1 MTTKSMT
8 LDLSV
13 VLTCLLV
20 SLPVFAGPIPEE
32 FKIGGFAL
40 GCQAY
45 TFNRFSVLE
54 AIEKTAQAGGKCIEF
69 YPGQKLSPDEPNAK
83 WDHHA
88 SDETIQKIKTQLAT
102 HKILPVNYGVVNGKD
117 EAEW

>member
-1 MTTKSMT
+1 MTTKSIAF
-8 LDLSV
+8 DL
-13 VLTCLLV
+13 LPLLV

-54 AIEKTAQAGGKCIEF
+54 AIEKTAQSGGKVRRT
-69 YPGQKLSPDEPNAK
+69 PGG
-83 WDHHA
+83 HA
-88 SDETIQKIKTQLAT
+88 F
-102 HKILPVNYGVVNGKD
+102 PVFIVLG
-117 EAEW
+117 